1 MLPHGLKFINYNLS
15 AFVNTAKVSTDK
27 LSLSNKSN
35 LIKYIA
41 FIANSQKV
49 NLRRIWYFKC
59 KINLRSCSLYGGFH
73 FHINMNCTTRI
84 RKTILNVGVSKY
96 MYYPNILNFASNR
109 ISNKFQF
116 DLLGTNYT
124 HTNNLIQMK
133 ITLPQLNIT
142 HIPFDIWIEGL

>member
-1 MLPHGLKFINYNLS
+1 
-15 AFVNTAKVSTDK
+15 
-27 LSLSNKSN
+27 
-35 LIKYIA
+35 
-41 FIANSQKV
+41 
-49 NLRRIWYFKC
+49 
-59 KINLRSCSLYGGFH
+59 
-73 FHINMNCTTRI
+73 
-84 RKTILNVGVSKY
+84 

-133 ITLPQLNIT
+133 VTLPQLNIT